1 MSTPLR
7 SLIERYQP
15 KNPHELE
22 NALKEV
28 IQEITLAGLSRGG
41 FFDKAAFYGGTALRI
56 FHALPRFSEDLDFTL
71 LEESPNFS
79 LQPYFNFIKKTLSSF
94 DVEVEMELVHKSVE
108 TNIESAFLKAN
119 TRIHMMRIDVGRS
132 FAPLVPANKK
142 LSVKF
147 EVDTSPP
154 LGFLTEVKVLL
165 PPLTSSIKVLRP
177 PFLFA
182 GKMHAVLFR
191 KWGQRVKGRD
201 FYDLLWYIGRRIPL
215 NLGYLESKLREGGD
229 WTGDAPLNRIDLIQ
243 MLERRFR
250 EVDWKQAVRDVA
262 PFIADPGELTAWS
275 AHFFEIA
282 IAQLVVE

>member
-1 MSTPLR
+1 MVSTEFGELTMSTPLR

-79 LQPYFNFIKKTLSSF
+79 LQPYFNFIKKTLFSF

-147 EVDTSPP
+147 ED
-154 LGFLTEVKVLL
+154 
-165 PPLTSSIKVLRP
+165 
-177 PFLFA
+177 
-182 GKMHAVLFR
+182 
-191 KWGQRVKGRD
+191 
-201 FYDLLWYIGRRIPL
+201 
-215 NLGYLESKLREGGD
+215 
-229 WTGDAPLNRIDLIQ
+229 
-243 MLERRFR
+243 
-250 EVDWKQAVRDVA
+250 
-262 PFIADPGELTAWS
+262 
-275 AHFFEIA
+275 
-282 IAQLVVE
+282 